1 MISPEKKFYTA
12 SDVSMLL
19 EFSESSAYRKI
30 HALNT
35 ELLAKGKIVISG
47 KISKRYFDERL
58 YI

>member
-1 MISPEKKFYTA
+1 MNSPEKKFYTA

-30 HALNT
+30 HELNT
-35 ELLAKGKIVISG
+35 ELLKKGKIVISG